1 MIIIQ
6 LTTQEL
12 NENFDKIKELLS
24 NINGEVNEIITNKP
38 QSSYEQKKVTNPQLQ
53 PDYQPSFEKDPKL
66 KNKLELEQFIYNNKT
81 DANIKNITAFYNFYL
96 SKLDAW
102 KGEMNVATLWQQ
114 WINRQKKI

>member
-12 NENFDKIKELLS
+12 NENFDFIKELLS
-24 NINGEVNEIITNKP
+24 NINGEVNEIITNKT
-38 QSSYEQKKVTNPQLQ
+38 QVTNPQLQ

-66 KNKLELEQFIYNNKT
+66 KNKLALEQFIYNNKT
-81 DANIKNITAFYNFYL
+81 DANIKNMTAFYNFYL
-96 SKLDAW
+96 SKLDSW

-114 WINRQKKI
+114 WLNRQKK